1 MLKCDSRDKYIS
13 SHNTSDRQDT
23 VFIFR
28 FCRTNRGLTHS
39 LSLFSATRS
48 INEDKQYLSPPG
60 SLNSLMMPSGNWRNC
75 RPAPVGEHTRMLNFV
90 LFQFHLLKT
99 NYQPISLLTEEQ
111 NLFPFFKSYFGIYVT
126 SRICKL
132 CLPSLLK
139 NLQSLFS
146 SYMTF
151 IISFFS
157 YSILHESFIFS
168 ICI

>member
-1 MLKCDSRDKYIS
+1 
-13 SHNTSDRQDT
+13 
-23 VFIFR
+23 
-28 FCRTNRGLTHS
+28 
-39 LSLFSATRS
+39 
-48 INEDKQYLSPPG
+48 
-60 SLNSLMMPSGNWRNC
+60 
-75 RPAPVGEHTRMLNFV
+75 MLNFV

-151 IISFFS
+151 ITSFFS

-168 ICI
+168 ICIQFLDTVWIISLDLSSSLLILSLAALSHFQTPPLGICIQCTIIQSVVFRAVVLISPGSFIEMKIPEPSQNL